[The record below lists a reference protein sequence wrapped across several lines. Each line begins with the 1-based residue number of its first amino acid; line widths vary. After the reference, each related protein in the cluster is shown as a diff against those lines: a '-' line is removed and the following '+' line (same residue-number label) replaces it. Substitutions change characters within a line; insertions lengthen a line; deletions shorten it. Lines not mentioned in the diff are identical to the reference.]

1 MKRFKEDKPA
11 DICFAR
17 GTFNAHPHVMGAMS
31 VFLEKIETPQI
42 ASIYQDVD
50 KTWNRRR
57 ELFNQTMIEKGLP
70 LRAANMTSVWSL
82 YYTDPSRYNWMLQYY
97 LREAGLALSWVGTGR
112 FIFSLNYTDADFD
125 AVLQRFVAACQAM
138 QADGWWWEVPGLS
151 NKAIKRG
158 ILKEMLAARF

>member
-1 MKRFKEDKPA
+1 MKQNLTLKNDCLFLNIDPCLQ
-11 DICFAR
+11 I
-17 GTFNAHPHVMGAMS
+17 P
-31 VFLEKIETPQI
+31 FLEKIETPQI

-97 LREAGLALSWVGTGR
+97 LRAEGLALSWVGTGR
-112 FIFSLNYTDADFD
+112 LIFSLIYSDAEFEE
-125 AVLQRFVAACQAM
+125 VLKKFVAACEKMKTAQWFWAPP
-138 QADGWWWEVPGLS
+138 QLELWSSDS
-151 NKAIKRG
+151 FSFSIIYFK
-158 ILKEMLAARF
+158 